1 MRLATPE
8 DVLAV
13 LNIGV
18 STGSLASAAAALDAT
33 LSDLERKLD
42 TKLSLQEQT
51 DYFLVPARASVRT
64 LRLSN
69 SFISEDTELVLRYH
83 EGGPSSTGYTI
94 ASTDYL
100 VDTELGMVKLL
111 SPVAAPT
118 TLSVAYSSGFSE
130 RSGVALDAP
139 AALTEA
145 HATLACAFLQMNPA
159 NVAKDKAKSMGTAS
173 INGYQQAAVRATSRY
188 VRPRGTCMWA
198 DLSVITQ

>member
-42 TKLSLQEQT
+42 TNLSLQEQT
-51 DYFLVPARASVRT
+51 DYFLVPDRASVSR

-69 SFISEDTELVLRYH
+69 SFISEDTPLVLRYH
-83 EGGPSSTGYTI
+83 TDGPHSVGYVMPST
-94 ASTDYL
+94 SYL
-100 VDTELGMVKLL
+100 VDATLGMVTLL
-111 SPVAAPT
+111 STLSAPT

-130 RSGVALDAP
+130 RNGVALEAP

-145 HATLACAFLQMNPA
+145 HAALACAFLQMNPA
-159 NVAKDKAKSMGTAS
+159 NIAKDKARFMGTAS
-173 INGYQQAAVRATSRY
+173 INGYQQAAIRATSRY
-188 VRPRGTCMWA
+188 VRPRAACAWS
-198 DLSVITQ
+198 DLMVVTL